1 MKIVFQFQLV
11 VDPGSVKRLIA
22 FLMWMPSRLLLWSI
36 MVDSSILDS
45 PHIPIFGGHM
55 NYIIY

>member
-1 MKIVFQFQLV
+1 MKLLFQFQLV
-11 VDPGSVKRLIA
+11 VDPGSMKYLIA
-22 FLMWMPSRLLLWSI
+22 FLVWMPSWLLLWSI

-55 NYIIY
+55 NYITY